1 VSLRSNSL
9 SVGTVAKPR
18 PGSARSRGPALLVTG
33 SALVSDTNMMRLIDE
48 AIVPAMVDRFLAE
61 KGLVPERLDEDQKR
75 PLGWTKTD
83 DNRDRS

>member
-1 VSLRSNSL
+1 
-9 SVGTVAKPR
+9 
-18 PGSARSRGPALLVTG
+18 
-33 SALVSDTNMMRLIDE
+33 MMRLIDE